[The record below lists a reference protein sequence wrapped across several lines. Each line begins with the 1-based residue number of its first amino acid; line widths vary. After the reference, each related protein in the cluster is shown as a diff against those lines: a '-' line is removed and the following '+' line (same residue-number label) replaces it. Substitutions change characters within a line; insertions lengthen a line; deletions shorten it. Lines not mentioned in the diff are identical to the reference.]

1 MARARAPREHGDMKG
16 NVTDLSRAASRR
28 GQDGRATRHGGR
40 RAGRPPGRAW
50 LNAREV
56 GGADPRYAHLSV
68 THD

>member
-1 MARARAPREHGDMKG
+1 MKG
-16 NVTDLSRAASRR
+16 NVTELSRAASRR
-28 GQDGRATRHGGR
+28 GQDGRATRPGGR

-56 GGADPRYAHLSV
+56 GGSDPRYAHLAV

>member
-1 MARARAPREHGDMKG
+1 MARARARREHEGMKG
-16 NVTDLSRAASRR
+16 NVTDLPRSTSRR
-28 GQDGRATRHGGR
+28 GQDGRAMRHGGR

-56 GGADPRYAHLSV
+56 GGADPRYAHLAV

>member
-1 MARARAPREHGDMKG
+1 MVRAGALREHGVMKG
-16 NVTDLSRAASRR
+16 NVTDLSRVASRR
-28 GQDGRATRHGGR
+28 AQDGRVTRHGGR

-56 GGADPRYAHLSV
+56 GGADLRYAHLAV

>member
-1 MARARAPREHGDMKG
+1 MKC
-16 NVTDLSRAASRR
+16 NVTDLGARALRARR
-28 GQDGRATRHGGR
+28 TAGPRPGDR

-56 GGADPRYAHLSV
+56 GGADPRCAHLAV

>member
-1 MARARAPREHGDMKG
+1 MAAGPASGQDQGMKSSVIDLRRTSTSRAP
-16 NVTDLSRAASRR
+16 
-28 GQDGRATRHGGR
+28 DGRGARPGDR

-56 GGADPRYAHLSV
+56 GGADPRWAHLGI

>member
-1 MARARAPREHGDMKG
+1 MKG

-56 GGADPRYAHLSV
+56 GGADPRYAHLAV

>member
-1 MARARAPREHGDMKG
+1 MKSS
-16 NVTDLSRAASRR
+16 VTELR
-28 GQDGRATRHGGR
+28 RATTPRAQSGRGVRPGGR

-56 GGADPRYAHLSV
+56 GGVDPRWAHLGE